1 MLTQAL
7 ISDFTV
13 NSETTDQST
22 TDLAQDST
30 RAKASTQ
37 KKWTVMVYMA
47 ADNNLETYGVQDM
60 NEMESVGSSSDVNLL
75 VQFDRH
81 PTGSDISGYSSTN
94 GDWSDTRRFLVQ
106 RDNDKELFYNY
117 TEDENMWL
125 IGETNMA
132 ARQTFR
138 SFME

>member
-94 GDWSDTRRFLVQ
+94 GDWS
-106 RDNDKELFYNY
+106 
-117 TEDENMWL
+117 
-125 IGETNMA
+125 
-132 ARQTFR
+132 
-138 SFME
+138 